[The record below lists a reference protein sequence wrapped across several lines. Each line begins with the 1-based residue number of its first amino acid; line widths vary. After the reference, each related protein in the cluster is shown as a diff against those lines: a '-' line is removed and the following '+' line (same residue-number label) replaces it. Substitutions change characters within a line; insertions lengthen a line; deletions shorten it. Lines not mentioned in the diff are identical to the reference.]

1 MKELE
6 LFYLEECPYC
16 VSARRAVEELRAEK
30 EAYAALPIR
39 WIEESE
45 QPGLAEARDYYYV
58 PSVFLDGRKL
68 YEARPGQSHEAIR
81 NALRRAFDE
90 ALRAE

>member
-6 LFYLEECPYC
+6 LFYLTNCPYC
-16 VSARRAVEELRAEK
+16 VSARRAAEELRAEK
-30 EAYAALPIR
+30 ESYAALPIR

-45 QPGLAEARDYYYV
+45 QPELAGARDYYYV

-68 YEARPGQSHEAIR
+68 YEARPGQSYETICD
-81 NALRRAFDE
+81 ALRRAFDE
-90 ALRAE
+90 ALRAT